1 MIFIKFCFCIF
12 ILFSFSIQQ
21 LIFQSYYNVIMTFGN
36 PNFNNLTVKD
46 FLKSFFVFV
55 KIRSMQ
61 LSFKFLK
68 QVRFFIKFLDQNCFV
83 VFESKVSN
91 QNLKSLNLQLK
102 QFCKMSKP
110 TGLMLL
116 INDQVNISYFE
127 MAVYII

>member
-68 QVRFFIKFLDQNCFV
+68 QVRFFIKFLDQNCSV

-102 QFCKMSKP
+102 QFCKMSQP

-116 INDQVNISYFE
+116 INDQVIISYFE
-127 MAVYII
+127 MTVYII